1 MMRPPRRPFALVW
14 PSRVAD
20 AHAQLL
26 KRDASALVRHFVDEQ
41 ERYKDLYWAN
51 VWHDDT
57 EWLEEMIRDLMKF
70 FADAAARGDA
80 VIFYVG

>member
-1 MMRPPRRPFALVW
+1 MRAW
-14 PSRVAD
+14 C
-20 AHAQLL
+20 
-26 KRDASALVRHFVDEQ
+26 LVRSGILQATSSQFNHARALRIETPGAVHHTG
-41 ERYKDLYWAN
+41 A
-51 VWHDDT
+51 